1 MNEARDHGT
10 TLIYRCGGRRWR
22 RRGLRDGGG
31 TNGKGEERARPRL
44 GREQRGGMQRRQA
57 ATRATAARREAA
69 TRAMAARHGG
79 GGVGERARATRQGT
93 RMRPRPTALRKEAV
107 GGILGVNYYSTLHQL
122 KSIKTNTKGRHWK
135 VLEGIGKY
143 FQAL

>member
-10 TLIYRCGGRRWR
+10 T
-22 RRGLRDGGG
+22 GLRDGGG
-31 TNGKGEERARPRL
+31 TNGKGGEGEAATWARAV
-44 GREQRGGMQRRQA
+44 RRDA

-69 TRAMAARHGG
+69 TRAMAARHDG

-107 GGILGVNYYSTLHQL
+107 GGILGGQL
-122 KSIKTNTKGRHWK
+122 LFYPSSIKNN
-135 VLEGIGKY
+135 
-143 FQAL
+143 

>member
-10 TLIYRCGGRRWR
+10 TLIYWCGGRRWR

-79 GGVGERARATRQGT
+79 GGVGGDADGGRGGGRQRHG
-93 RMRPRPTALRKEAV
+93 RRGSHGRRGRRRFPWAAAYQKEA
-107 GGILGVNYYSTLHQL
+107 GGRGFGVNYYSTLP
-122 KSIKTNTKGRHWK
+122 
-135 VLEGIGKY
+135 
-143 FQAL
+143 

>member
-10 TLIYRCGGRRWR
+10 TLIYWCDGRRWR

-107 GGILGVNYYSTLHQL
+107 WGGVNYYSTLHQL
-122 KSIKTNTKGRHWK
+122 KSIKTNTKGRHCE

>member
-10 TLIYRCGGRRWR
+10 TLIYWCGGRRWR

-107 GGILGVNYYSTLHQL
+107 GGILVGQL
-122 KSIKTNTKGRHWK
+122 
-135 VLEGIGKY
+135 L
-143 FQAL
+143 F

>member
-10 TLIYRCGGRRWR
+10 TLIYRCGGRCWR

-31 TNGKGEERARPRL
+31 TNGKGGEGE
-44 GREQRGGMQRRQA
+44 A
-57 ATRATAARREAA
+57 ATRVRAARREVA
-69 TRAMAARHGG
+69 TRAMAARYVRGG

-107 GGILGVNYYSTLHQL
+107 GGILVGQL
-122 KSIKTNTKGRHWK
+122 
-135 VLEGIGKY
+135 L
-143 FQAL
+143 F